1 VLQTVA
7 KGAGDV
13 TARTLGHR
21 NRVRTAASIGQ
32 VFKRRR
38 AMAASA

>member
-1 VLQTVA
+1 VLQLVA

-13 TARTLGHR
+13 TARALGHQ

-32 VFKRRR
+32 VFKRRLAVAAR
-38 AMAASA
+38 A

>member
-1 VLQTVA
+1 MVT

-13 TARTLGHR
+13 VDRALGHR

-32 VFKRRR
+32 VFKRRLAVAAR
-38 AMAASA
+38 A